1 MGYRYEYE
9 DTDAPITT
17 SGIDRDVL
25 GVDPSAIKCTIYDE
39 DTDEELAS
47 GLGNDE
53 YEAKQAA
60 EDKL

>member
-9 DTDAPITT
+9 DVDVPIIS
-17 SGIDRDVL
+17 SGFDRDIL
-25 GVDPSAIKCTIYDE
+25 DIDPSAIKCTIYDE

-47 GLGNDE
+47 GVGNDE
-53 YEAKQAA
+53 YDARRNA